1 MSFVPTTA
9 RDIVK
14 PLQYTEEGTTAA
26 TYGVTPSSPTF
37 TAAGINV
44 EITVDPRIIS
54 EKIRA
59 LGSEDYADSVK
70 TGENYAFSMKSKMLN
85 TTLAKYGIQAASGTG
100 TIGASLSFVYSKYV
114 DGTQTYYRM
123 VGCRPIST
131 TISVNRG
138 LWDLDMT
145 FDCQEIKDPVTTSDG
160 GLSGMT
166 WITSIPSGSPLT
178 HYDQSAPFTWNSTN
192 YLDRSFSLTVTR
204 DLSKLEVNGYVLAQH
219 SRAALRNISWS
230 AEVVQKNTSL
240 FTDHVD
246 QTERTHTYKIGT
258 AETITLTNSRITGYR
273 TIESGSNSDP
283 TYESLSGEASAV
295 AIA

>member
-1 MSFVPTTA
+1 MSFVPTTP

-14 PLQYTEEGTTAA
+14 PLQFVEEGTSAA
-26 TYGVTPSSPTF
+26 TYGTTPSSPTF
-37 TAAGINV
+37 TAAGINT
-44 EITVDPRIIS
+44 EITLDPRIMS

-70 TGENYAFSMKSKMLN
+70 TGEAYAFSLKSKMLN

-100 TIGASLSFVYSKYV
+100 TIGAHLTFVYSKYV

-145 FDCQEIKDPVTTSDG
+145 FHCQEIKDPVTTSDG
-160 GLSGMT
+160 GLTGPT
-166 WITSIPSGSPLT
+166 FVTAIPSGSPLT
-178 HYDQSAPFTWNSTN
+178 HYDQAAPFTYNGTS

-204 DLSKLEVNGYVLAQH
+204 DLSVLEVNGYVLAQH

-240 FTDHVD
+240 FTANAD
-246 QTERTHTYKIGT
+246 QTEATHTYKIGT
-258 AETITLTNSRITGYR
+258 AETITLSNSRITGYS
-273 TIESGSNSDP
+273 TVESGSSSDP